1 MPLFFVDAEIG
12 VEPMSGVPNSEK
24 CWQVLWTRIICI
36 SRSAVKLL
44 RDVPTYCG
52 YPRLPQSQFRCRGE
66 PALFLRSGN
75 QSRRVWINALPHHGI
90 APCFLRRVAG
100 VSLDTCAT
108 GSVRP
113 ASVHRTARVVS
124 STGGSTRF
132 GAAPTPG
139 ALDTNRRRLLAW
151 MCRAATH
158 FVELGGLEPPPTE
171 PKSVVLPLHQSS
183 ICGSGGTRTRSPLI
197 KSQVQ
202 CHFATDP
209 MWAGK
214 DLNLRTRMGADWQCG
229 KLRISET
236 SLFTLRFN
244 V

>member
-1 MPLFFVDAEIG
+1 MWCEPL
-12 VEPMSGVPNSEK
+12 K
-24 CWQVLWTRIICI
+24 
-36 SRSAVKLL
+36 
-44 RDVPTYCG
+44 
-52 YPRLPQSQFRCRGE
+52 PQSHFRCRGE
-66 PALFLRSGN
+66 LRFVSPE
-75 QSRRVWINALPHHGI
+75 RKTITAFVLINNIQHHGI
-90 APCFLRRVAG
+90 APCSLRRVAG
-100 VSLDTCAT
+100 VSLDTYVAVIVCPPARAFAHYLRICMDTFQGCAE
-108 GSVRP
+108 
-113 ASVHRTARVVS
+113 
-124 STGGSTRF
+124 TRRHSKCYF
-132 GAAPTPG
+132 KEAFNSPKT
-139 ALDTNRRRLLAW
+139 
-151 MCRAATH
+151 MCGIV